1 MSMAEKISGSRS
13 CGRAAGA
20 VHRRREQKLRAVSG
34 RREWCTDGGS
44 RSCMRRAVGGS
55 GHRRREPP
63 DMPDPCSSVRRI
75 RTAQKENRQNGGI
88 RMIISTA
95 YGKIE
100 GMKQGNCIV
109 FKGVPYAKP
118 PVGAL
123 RFHKPLRP
131 DPWEGVYR
139 QITTDASQ
147 CRAKIPGILFI
158 KRSFTATRRLRCR

>member
-1 MSMAEKISGSRS
+1 
-13 CGRAAGA
+13 
-20 VHRRREQKLRAVSG
+20 
-34 RREWCTDGGS
+34 
-44 RSCMRRAVGGS
+44 
-55 GHRRREPP
+55 
-63 DMPDPCSSVRRI
+63 
-75 RTAQKENRQNGGI
+75 
-88 RMIISTA
+88 MIISTA

-123 RFHKPLRP
+123 RFHKPLDRIP
-131 DPWEGVYR
+131 GREFIG

-158 KRSFTATRRLRCR
+158 KRSFTATRRLRSR